1 MDNRT
6 NSKRVAKNTVFLFLR
21 MLVVICVGLYT
32 SRIVLNTLGVQDFG
46 IYNVVGG
53 IVVLFSFLQ
62 SALTN
67 ATYRFLAYD
76 MGSGNTFSLG
86 HTFSMSV
93 NAHWILALLIFIL
106 CETVGL
112 WFLNNELSF
121 PKGRLEAANIAFQFS
136 VLCFCVNIIKTP
148 YNSAIIAHERMN
160 FYAYTSVLEAVLKL
174 SVAYV
179 LYISPWDKLS
189 VYSFLLFSVSLLLL
203 IWYWL
208 HCKKHFKECTYHV
221 CWDTLLLKRMLGYS
235 GWSMVASMMDVGVA
249 QSAIFFFNSF
259 FGVFAN
265 AALGIASQVNAQL
278 IQLINNFK
286 QAYTPQI
293 IKAYARGDKVY
304 FLNIIY
310 STSKL
315 SYFLLLLVSVPLS
328 LNIDFI
334 LKLWL
339 GVVPD
344 GTGLFVL
351 LVVLYSLVDA
361 YSAPLWIAVYAT
373 GKLRTHQL
381 LMSGIKVL
389 NIPLAY
395 MLLKSGFEA
404 WTILALK
411 VILNIVCSV
420 VCPLYM
426 VRLINLPFWRYVK
439 LVFVPMLIVSMF
451 SIPIPIC
458 LGKIYVDSWMRLFVT
473 SVAFFFIYGVCV
485 MTIGLS
491 HKEKGLLRDFLKI
504 RHHKIRQ

>member
-1 MDNRT
+1 
-6 NSKRVAKNTVFLFLR
+6 
-21 MLVVICVGLYT
+21 
-32 SRIVLNTLGVQDFG
+32 
-46 IYNVVGG
+46 
-53 IVVLFSFLQ
+53 
-62 SALTN
+62 
-67 ATYRFLAYD
+67 
-76 MGSGNTFSLG
+76 
-86 HTFSMSV
+86 
-93 NAHWILALLIFIL
+93 
-106 CETVGL
+106 
-112 WFLNNELSF
+112 
-121 PKGRLEAANIAFQFS
+121 
-136 VLCFCVNIIKTP
+136 
-148 YNSAIIAHERMN
+148 
-160 FYAYTSVLEAVLKL
+160 
-174 SVAYV
+174 
-179 LYISPWDKLS
+179 
-189 VYSFLLFSVSLLLL
+189 
-203 IWYWL
+203 
-208 HCKKHFKECTYHV
+208 
-221 CWDTLLLKRMLGYS
+221 
-235 GWSMVASMMDVGVA
+235 MMDVGVA
-249 QSAIFFFNSF
+249 QSAIFFFNIF
-259 FGVFAN
+259 FGVVAN

-420 VCPLYM
+420 VCPY
-426 VRLINLPFWRYVK
+426 K
-439 LVFVPMLIVSMF
+439 LKYLFEV
-451 SIPIPIC
+451 
-458 LGKIYVDSWMRLFVT
+458 IYCRIL
-473 SVAFFFIYGVCV
+473 
-485 MTIGLS
+485 
-491 HKEKGLLRDFLKI
+491 
-504 RHHKIRQ
+504 

>member
-208 HCKKHFKECTYHV
+208 HC
-221 CWDTLLLKRMLGYS
+221 
-235 GWSMVASMMDVGVA
+235 
-249 QSAIFFFNSF
+249 
-259 FGVFAN
+259 
-265 AALGIASQVNAQL
+265 
-278 IQLINNFK
+278 
-286 QAYTPQI
+286 
-293 IKAYARGDKVY
+293 
-304 FLNIIY
+304 
-310 STSKL
+310 
-315 SYFLLLLVSVPLS
+315 
-328 LNIDFI
+328 
-334 LKLWL
+334 
-339 GVVPD
+339 
-344 GTGLFVL
+344 
-351 LVVLYSLVDA
+351 
-361 YSAPLWIAVYAT
+361 
-373 GKLRTHQL
+373 
-381 LMSGIKVL
+381 
-389 NIPLAY
+389 
-395 MLLKSGFEA
+395 
-404 WTILALK
+404 
-411 VILNIVCSV
+411 
-420 VCPLYM
+420 
-426 VRLINLPFWRYVK
+426 
-439 LVFVPMLIVSMF
+439 
-451 SIPIPIC
+451 
-458 LGKIYVDSWMRLFVT
+458 
-473 SVAFFFIYGVCV
+473 
-485 MTIGLS
+485 
-491 HKEKGLLRDFLKI
+491 
-504 RHHKIRQ
+504 